1 MTHTTNLNRTN
12 INERI
17 LSFLF
22 SILSGFILI
31 VALYQYFINPN
42 YTESIILIILLA
54 LTFLYSLVILFTVN
68 VEVMAYFPIFIQ
80 LAFLIKTLNYYT
92 QYSFLLTYLGLAIAS
107 LLLLYLQPKRGFIL
121 YISSFILFTIS
132 FYNNFQNTNLVQNAL
147 DLMTVLFLISS
158 IFIILILLILHSNKY
173 NDYSITIKIVTTSII
188 VVFIPIIFIVTIIN
202 RSNQQIIEE
211 TFQSVL
217 SSEAQVASKTLEQ
230 FIDTTLTSLETE
242 ANIPAFRSFL
252 LSPTT
257 NNRSIAKST
266 LSALAAKNPGQIIS
280 YGVLDINGINVLDSI
295 FSNEGTD
302 ESETLYFKEVIL
314 NENSYISDIYFP
326 NEPEENVSIFFS
338 TPIKNQQGQIIGVL
352 RLRYNANEIQRIMI
366 AHDSDSDLLGSYSVV
381 LQELPNNFIQIV
393 ESKNTDFLYTTLVDP
408 RPEDRRSYQVNGL
421 LPISTESGQV
431 SINSPDLYTK
441 VITSTNSE
449 NPVFEYQDAINQLS
463 LYGYVIPF
471 ESHPSWLLI
480 RFESDDIVL
489 ANVNQQTRNTQLY
502 FIFIITITILL
513 SWIFGSLITRSI
525 QNLTNTVLNARK
537 GDLST
542 LAVVDR
548 NDEVG
553 VLSESFNYFIT
564 ELGGIIQDL
573 ETTIQQRTKELSSQ
587 VDRLKTAT
595 EIGQIST
602 SSNNL
607 NELLNSIVFKVSE
620 DYGYYHVGIF
630 LLDDSG
636 EYAELRSTNSEGGWK
651 MLARKHRLKVGKEGV
666 VGSAIATG
674 QERIVQQSIEK
685 DMTHYFNPDLPNTK
699 SEIALPLIVNNKTIG
714 ALDVQS
720 LNENA
725 FSDTDI
731 SVFNVLANQISLA
744 INNITLLN
752 DLRESLDTERRIL
765 GEQTENAWKK
775 EITIQNLFGYRSSDT
790 GTYALTSSDISQS
803 LDNLTEIDETFLV
816 SEDGLLLIPV
826 KIQHKKI
833 GVLEIKKPKTDKNGN
848 NWSTPEINVLLRT
861 VEQLGITLD
870 NARLLERSQRTSLR
884 ERLTTDISTKIWSSS
899 DVESILQTTLE
910 EIGKALNISQ
920 GSIQIDLTDS
930 ANDSTRGLIKE

>member
-1 MTHTTNLNRTN
+1 MTQTSNISKINR
-12 INERI
+12 NERI

-31 VALYQYFINPN
+31 VALYQHFINPN
-42 YTESIILIILLA
+42 YTESIILLILLGA
-54 LTFLYSLVILFTVN
+54 AFLYSLVNLFIAN
-68 VEVMAYFPIFIQ
+68 VEVMAYMPLFIQ
-80 LAFLIKTLNYYT
+80 LAFLIKTLYYYT

-121 YISSFILFTIS
+121 WISSFILFTIS
-132 FYNNFQNTNLVQNAL
+132 FYNSFQKTNLSQSPI
-147 DLMTVLFLISS
+147 DLIIILFLISS
-158 IFIILILLILHSNKY
+158 IFILVILVILHLNKY
-173 NDYSITIKIVTTSII
+173 NDYSITVKIITTSII
-188 VVFIPIIFIVTIIN
+188 VVFVPIIFIVTIIN
-202 RSNQQIIEE
+202 RSNQRIIQD

-217 SSEAQVASKTLEQ
+217 SSEAQIASNTLQQ
-230 FIDTTLTSLETE
+230 FIDTTITSLETE
-242 ANIPAFRSFL
+242 ANIPAFRSYL

-280 YGVLDINGINVLDSI
+280 YGVLDLNGTVLLDSI
-295 FSNEGTD
+295 FSNEGQD

-314 NENSYISDIYFP
+314 NGNSFISDIYFP
-326 NEPEENVSIFFS
+326 NEPEENISVFFS
-338 TPIKNQQGQIIGVL
+338 APIKNQSGQIIGVL
-352 RLRYNANEIQRIMI
+352 RLRYNANEIQRIMMS
-366 AHDSDSDLLGSYSVV
+366 HDSKSKLLGSYSVV
-381 LQELPNNFIQIV
+381 LQELSNNFVQIV
-393 ESKNTDFLYTTLVDP
+393 ETKNIDYLYTTIVEP
-408 RPEDRRSYQVNGL
+408 KPEDRRSYQVNGL
-421 LPISTESGQV
+421 LPISTDIGQV
-431 SINSPDLYTK
+431 SINAPDLYTAI
-441 VITSTNSE
+441 ITTSNSD
-449 NPVFEYQDAINQLS
+449 NPLFEYQNPTTQTTLF
-463 LYGYVIPF
+463 GYVIPID
-471 ESHPSWLLI
+471 SHPSWTLI
-480 RFESDDIVL
+480 RYESDDVIL
-489 ANVNQQTRNTQLY
+489 SSVNQQTRNTQLY
-502 FIFIITITILL
+502 FIFIITVTILL
-513 SWIFGSLITRSI
+513 SWIFGNLITRSI

-548 NDEVG
+548 NDEIG

-564 ELGGIIQDL
+564 ELDGIIHDL

-607 NELLNSIVFKVSE
+607 NELLNAIVFKVSE

-630 LLDDSG
+630 LLDESG

-666 VGSAIATG
+666 VGYAISTG

-685 DMTHYFNPDLPNTK
+685 DLTHYFNPDLPDTK
-699 SEIALPLIVNNKTIG
+699 SEIALPLIANNVTLG

-720 LNENA
+720 LQENA

-744 INNITLLN
+744 INNINLLN
-752 DLRESLDTERRIL
+752 SLRESLETERRIL
-765 GEQTENAWKK
+765 GQQTENAWKK
-775 EITIQNLFGYRSSDT
+775 EISVQNLFGYRSSDT
-790 GTYALTSSDISQS
+790 GTYALSFSDINEES
-803 LDNLTEIDETFLV
+803 IDKSNFDKDYLINEGT
-816 SEDGLLLIPV
+816 LLLPV
-826 KIQHKKI
+826 KVREKNI
-833 GVLEIKKPKTDKNGN
+833 GVLEIKKPN
-848 NWSTPEINVLLRT
+848 NLNTNKWSTAEINVLLRT

-870 NARLLERSQRTSLR
+870 NARLFETSQRTSLR
-884 ERLTTDISTKIWSSS
+884 ERLTTDISTKIWASS

-910 EIGKALNISQ
+910 EIGKALNIAQ